1 MSIRRCL
8 LGAACALAAASPAAA
23 QWRNTGVSSVSF
35 YVGQWR
41 FVPLVDEGAA
51 SVPAFLAY
59 YIGDDAYGNN
69 VTVVLFEADGEG
81 SWQGATWPDA
91 DLGLAAVYTVDRYG
105 EIGQSILLDD
115 EIVEAIENGG
125 YDINSEEAPEPE
137 PLGLGMS
144 RENSWYEIAAQA
156 ESPGALL
163 DALRKLGHPITPELP
178 AIAARSA
185 AMAADDLDEV
195 DRITA
200 ISIGMSTEPTLT
212 CEVAARYVSLAAA
225 SLDAEAAGMTALL
238 TELAGR
244 AEEALFG
251 RSVHQTR
258 AILCWPGCTETC
270 RPCAGTGAW
279 TFYGR
284 LPNGMG
290 GLHCTWSRSGTTT
303 CRRAGITFWC
313 CNPCTTT
320 PYTRDCVEL
329 TGCTVELPGAC
340 PATPAGCP

>member
-178 AIAARSA
+178 AIAAR
-185 AMAADDLDEV
+185 
-195 DRITA
+195 
-200 ISIGMSTEPTLT
+200 
-212 CEVAARYVSLAAA
+212 YVSLAAA

-320 PYTRDCVEL
+320 PLY
-329 TGCTVELPGAC
+329 
-340 PATPAGCP
+340 AGLC

>member
-185 AMAADDLDEV
+185 AMAA
-195 DRITA
+195 
-200 ISIGMSTEPTLT
+200 
-212 CEVAARYVSLAAA
+212 
-225 SLDAEAAGMTALL
+225 GMTALL